1 MTRTRGQP
9 CGPRAQPPG
18 GVGEGGSVPMGGARW
33 EAAPLGA
40 NGRFSLAAEGKTT
53 GGTGCR
59 RVFAGARPLYFSFVS
74 LVACLRARPR
84 QAAAAG
90 RARILLGASLWAKN
104 RVSVLAGGPRK
115 AALCPP
121 PSRAALLCVVVGVLR
136 RGRSSAPCCLHSWR
150 PALTAVR
157 TCLRCSIS
165 ARSPASR
172 WCSAVL

>member
-1 MTRTRGQP
+1 
-9 CGPRAQPPG
+9 
-18 GVGEGGSVPMGGARW
+18 MGGALGGC
-33 EAAPLGA
+33 ALGA

-53 GGTGCR
+53 GGTGWS
-59 RVFAGARPLYFSFVS
+59 RVSAGAHPLYFRFVS
-74 LVACLRARPR
+74 LATCLRARPR

-90 RARILLGASLWAKN
+90 RARVLLGASLWAKN
-104 RVSVLAGGPRK
+104 RVSILAGGPGK

-121 PSRAALLCVVVGVLR
+121 PSRAALLCVVGVLR
-136 RGRSSAPCCLHSWR
+136 RRRSSAPCCLHSWR